1 MFRTLRVQLIVGSVA
16 IFVVMLGL
24 LLWNANSL
32 VTTALA
38 RQFDTEA
45 DQLRPLLNAAVSPL
59 LASRDYATLSTVVR
73 ESVAERGLAYLE
85 VVDAQGSQVAASGT
99 MPAGQPTLDVAMPL
113 TIEGQHLGAL
123 RFGIQTRA
131 IAEAQAAMSRNGLL
145 IGGLVLALGTALL
158 TLCMTWL
165 TKGLRRIAEAS
176 QQLAAGGSG
185 IEIPDSPVLEVR
197 QVSDAFKRM
206 AQAVHERE
214 AYLRS
219 LIETLTEGLMV
230 TDAKTRQ
237 VLDRNEAA
245 AAMYRAS
252 RSRDA
257 DLKGPYQGLRLLR
270 PDGTDLPLEE
280 RPTHHALV
288 TGEPVR
294 NRIVNILRPDGTS
307 VWCSVN
313 VSPLFRGGATTPY
326 AAVTSF
332 TDVTRHVLA
341 EQALRHT
348 NEDLERRVG
357 ERTAELQQAKEQA
370 EQASRAKSDFLSRMS
385 HELRTPLNAILGFAQ
400 LLQLSNTRLPPADAD
415 KVKQIELAGWHL
427 LELINEVLDLS
438 RIEAGA
444 MTTSP
449 ETVDLCAVIGES
461 VALVSTQA
469 AAANVRLVDL
479 CPVDGRSWV
488 TADRK
493 RLKQVLN
500 NLLSNAVKYNRA
512 GGQVT
517 IDLAATP
524 HHTVRVRV
532 ADTGR
537 GMNRAQ
543 LARLYEPF
551 TRFEKAGEVV
561 QGTGIGLVI
570 TRRLV
575 ELMEGTIEVE
585 SEEGVGTTF
594 AFELPCAEAP
604 HRLPPTTLPPLD
616 APPASPPATRAP
628 RPVLYVEDNPSNV
641 DLLRHALALRQHHEL
656 HVASDGP
663 TGLAMAT
670 AAPPAIAIV
679 DIDLPGMDGLELC
692 RRLRADPRTAA
703 LPLIGL
709 SANAMLSDVDRARAA
724 GFDVYLTK
732 PLDVVR
738 LFAEMDRLAPA

>member
-1 MFRTLRVQLIVGSVA
+1 MTLTPIEREQRPGA
-16 IFVVMLGL
+16 P
-24 LLWNANSL
+24 A
-32 VTTALA
+32 A
-38 RQFDTEA
+38 RA
-45 DQLRPLLNAAVSPL
+45 PGAHHRRP
-59 LASRDYATLSTVVR
+59 VVR
-73 ESVAERGLAYLE
+73 LR
-85 VVDAQGSQVAASGT
+85 T
-99 MPAGQPTLDVAMPL
+99 RIPL
-113 TIEGQHLGAL
+113 
-123 RFGIQTRA
+123 
-131 IAEAQAAMSRNGLL
+131 
-145 IGGLVLALGTALL
+145 LVLAASLLL
-158 TLCMTWL
+158 TAGAGFFAARLETARHEAAFATAVQSTRDRIEHRL
-165 TKGLRRIAEAS
+165 ELKASILQGAGALFASSGEVTREEFRSYVRHFAASENYPGVQGVGFARRVTPANVGALERGMHAQGVPGFHVWPMSERPNLYPIVYLEPLDARNR
-176 QQLAAGGSG
+176 AALGFDMFT
-185 IEIPDSPVLEVR
+185 EPVR
-197 QVSDAFKRM
+197 
-206 AQAVHERE
+206 
-214 AYLRS
+214 
-219 LIETLTEGLMV
+219 
-230 TDAKTRQ
+230 
-237 VLDRNEAA
+237 A
-245 AAMYRAS
+245 AAMAAARDSGMPMLSGRVRLVQEIDHDVQPGFLIYEPVYEHGTSPSTVEARQTALVGWVYSPFRARDLFTGIFGS
-252 RSRDA
+252 ETEPRVAFQVYDGATVAPEYLLYDSRRPPRALDESALRDTVTLPVFGRTWTLAFAARPSAADRTGRLIAPAIVIFGVLVSLVLFAVTRAEVQARARAQHSEITRSR
-257 DLKGPYQGLRLLR
+257 
-270 PDGTDLPLEE
+270 
-280 RPTHHALV
+280 
-288 TGEPVR
+288 
-294 NRIVNILRPDGTS
+294 
-307 VWCSVN
+307 
-313 VSPLFRGGATTPY
+313 FY
-326 AAVTSF
+326 AA
-332 TDVTRHVLA
+332 
-341 EQALRHT
+341 
-348 NEDLERRVG
+348 
-357 ERTAELQQAKEQA
+357 
-370 EQASRAKSDFLSRMS
+370 MS

-400 LLQLSNTRLPPADAD
+400 LLQLSNAHLKATDAD

-449 ETVDLCAVIGES
+449 ETVDLCAVVGES

-469 AAANVRLVDL
+469 AAVQVRLVDL

-517 IDLAATP
+517 IDLATTG
-524 HHTVRVRV
+524 HGTVRVRV

-537 GMNRAQ
+537 GMSPAQ

-585 SEEGVGTTF
+585 SEEGAGTTF

-604 HRLPPTTLPPLD
+604 HRLPPTILPPLD
-616 APPASPPATRAP
+616 APPVSPPAHRAP

-641 DLLRHALALRQHHEL
+641 DLLRHALALRRHHEL
-656 HVASDGP
+656 QVAPDGL

-670 AAPPAIAIV
+670 AAPPALAIV

-692 RRLRADPRTAA
+692 RRLRADPRTAT